1 MDERKG
7 SQKRCAGESSSSS
20 SALAK
25 ANDFV
30 AQHGREHDLLETIQ
44 ALRKEQKEQR
54 EKRKQITKSL
64 RNAKKRKMRIQKKAQ
79 ALSNEDLV
87 ELMKLRSFAVTKE
100 PEPVAGS
107 GQGQKKDDEAPPEDG
122 DGNTES

>member
-20 SALAK
+20 SAIAK

-30 AQHGREHDLLETIQ
+30 AQHAREHDLLETIQ

-54 EKRKQITKSL
+54 EKKE
-64 RNAKKRKMRIQKKAQ
+64 ADHEEFAQ
-79 ALSNEDLV
+79 CQEEED
-87 ELMKLRSFAVTKE
+87 AH
-100 PEPVAGS
+100 PEKGASTFERRLG
-107 GQGQKKDDEAPPEDG
+107 
-122 DGNTES
+122 